1 MCQNIGGHWRIKF
14 VLKAKTFSYG
24 RTNSCI
30 RCKNCFWNRHSI
42 WKNSFHKRFSCSF
55 HWIVFIHSIRNK
67 IRFTRQYLSYG
78 THYRSNMFNTVNYH
92 IVVVRKNNI
101 AVFTHQFN
109 YKMLDFYVAKFIKML
124 NFKIND
130 SLKSRLCYTDNSS
143 IINMFSK

>member
-1 MCQNIGGHWRIKF
+1 M
-14 VLKAKTFSYG
+14 
-24 RTNSCI
+24 
-30 RCKNCFWNRHSI
+30 
-42 WKNSFHKRFSCSF
+42 
-55 HWIVFIHSIRNK
+55 FIHGVRNK

-78 THYRSNMFNTVNYH
+78 THYRSNMFNTVDYH

-143 IINMFSK
+143 IINMFFLSNIQKLGAVIGLGLLLFVKYIKGRLALALRSILY